1 MTKAEEKIKNI
12 TEAMGVFEK
21 WLEENGGG
29 ASNKNATTDNSDK
42 VETVK
47 GLGFK
52 DKKAAE
58 ETLRILDGRDPDYQ
72 KLAIKGLIGGSKR
85 VLGGTKNEDKIK
97 DIKAGVKTLEDFLEK
112 FDNENLSKN
121 NMAYLTYDIIS
132 SFPKPEDELL
142 AEFVETYGKT
152 AKGNYKHLR
161 TLFPKDD
168 DSKSWDI
175 IRNKKL
181 KNIRD
186 KIKEKDLSLFRENG
200 EPTEEHLKMIY
211 WAYTPQKD
219 KVKSYLEKKDKK
231 SEKRKTSSDED
242 ATPSKKKKSE

>member
-1 MTKAEEKIKNI
+1 
-12 TEAMGVFEK
+12 MGVFEK

-29 ASNKNATTDNSDK
+29 ASNKNTTTDSSDK

-186 KIKEKDLSLFRENG
+186 KIKEKDISLFKENG
-200 EPTEEHLKMIY
+200 EPTEDHLKMIY